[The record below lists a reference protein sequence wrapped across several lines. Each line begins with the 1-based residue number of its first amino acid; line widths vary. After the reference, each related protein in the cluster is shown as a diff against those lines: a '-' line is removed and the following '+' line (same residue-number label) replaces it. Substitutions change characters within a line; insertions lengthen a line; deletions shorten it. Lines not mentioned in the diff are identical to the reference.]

1 MGVFDNIMLAR
12 TAIGYIEGL
21 VFQNNKVIAV
31 LPASIAGR
39 EEEVKADVMFGW
51 DYNIPVKITEN
62 PVENG
67 VLVND
72 HRIILPQVITIDVG
86 VSNIMGIEDIV
97 FNRDVGTLIQASK
110 LFIFGN
116 RADSNSRVA
125 AKFRDLLIA
134 EYNGDPFK
142 LITPYGI
149 FEDMV
154 ISNIESTQDS
164 ESISVFRGRI
174 TYRKLIKYEVLRT
187 AVTDVSGLNPLVK
200 NGPVVTTRLKPSL
213 VPDGVNF

>member
-1 MGVFDNIMLAR
+1 MGVFSNIMLAR
-12 TAIGYIEGL
+12 TAIGYLESL
-21 VFQNNKVIAV
+21 VFQNSKVMAV
-31 LPASIAGR
+31 LPASIAGS
-39 EEEVKADVMFGW
+39 EEEVKADVMFSW
-51 DYNIPVKITEN
+51 NYNIPVKITEN

-97 FNRDVGTLIQASK
+97 FNRDVGTVIQASK

-125 AKFRDLLIA
+125 VKFRDLLIA
-134 EYNGDPFK
+134 QYNGEPFD
-142 LITPYGI
+142 LSTPYGL
-149 FEDMV
+149 FTDML
-154 ISNIESTQDS
+154 IRNIESDQDS

-174 TYRKLIKYEVLRT
+174 TYQKLIKYETLT
-187 AVTDVSGLNPLVK
+187 TSVTDVSGLNPLVR
-200 NGPVVTTRLKPSL
+200 NGPAVVTRLEPSL
-213 VPDGVNF
+213 VPDGVVW

>member
-12 TAIGYIEGL
+12 TAIGYLEGL
-21 VFQNNKVIAV
+21 VFQNNKKIAV
-31 LPASIAGR
+31 LPSSIAGQ
-39 EEEVKADVMFGW
+39 EEEVKADVLFSW

-67 VLVND
+67 VIVND
-72 HRIILPQVITIDVG
+72 HRIILPQIITIDVG
-86 VSNIMGIEDIV
+86 VSNIVGIEDIV

-134 EYNGDPFK
+134 EYNGDPFD

-149 FEDMV
+149 FPDMV

-174 TYRKLIKYEVLRT
+174 TYRKLIKYDVLRT
-187 AVTDVSGLNPLVK
+187 AVTDVSGVNPLVK
-200 NGPVVTTRLKPSL
+200 NGPAVTTRLNQSL
-213 VPDGVNF
+213 VPNGVVF